1 VSVPERIAGSEA
13 QASSLESVRQDRE
26 PSPKQGK
33 RLLYADSPWPHRLA
47 VALTAAIFP
56 LIWVGGL
63 VTTYDAGMAVP
74 DWPTTY
80 GYNMFLY
87 PWQTWLFGPWDLFIE
102 HGHRLFASLVGLLT
116 IALAAALYRREDRA
130 WVRRLGLAAVGLV
143 IFQGVLGGLRVR
155 LDARLLAQIHGCVG
169 PAFFAMAAAISVFT
183 SRFWRTTQPDSGA
196 VERGVFRLALVTTLL
211 AYAQLVLGS
220 QVRHVSL
227 NSDVTVFRAAVL
239 LHLVVA
245 ALLAFH
251 VLLLA
256 VRVGSRRR
264 GEVSW
269 LVGPAR
275 FLAALILVQ
284 LALGCGAW
292 VVNYGWPAWLSEY
305 RWAAGYVVA
314 RESAVQA
321 LVTTAH
327 VATGSLILTTSLVIA
342 LRSWR
347 LSARPFP
354 GAALRTLNWEAAR

>member
-1 VSVPERIAGSEA
+1 LNT
-13 QASSLESVRQDRE
+13 SSNQPQIE
-26 PSPKQGK
+26 
-33 RLLYADSPWPHRLA
+33 SPWPHRLA
-47 VALTAAIFP
+47 VALAAAIFP

-116 IALAAALYRREDRA
+116 IALAVVLYRRDERI
-130 WVRRLGLAAVGLV
+130 WVRHLGLAAVALV
-143 IFQGVLGGLRVR
+143 IFQGVLGGMRVI

-169 PAFFAMAAAISVFT
+169 PAFFALAAALAVFT
-183 SRFWRTTQPDSGA
+183 SRRWRMVD
-196 VERGVFRLALVTTLL
+196 ERTNTLDRRVFRLALITTLL

-227 NSDVTVFRAAVL
+227 ESDTTVFRAAVL
-239 LHLVVA
+239 LHLFGA
-245 ALLAFH
+245 ALVTIH
-251 VLLLA
+251 VLMLA
-256 VRVGSRRR
+256 ARAGSQRR
-264 GEVSW
+264 GDAW
-269 LVGPAR
+269 LGFPAR
-275 FLAALILVQ
+275 CLAALVLAQV
-284 LALGCGAW
+284 ALGCGAW
-292 VVNYGWPAWLSEY
+292 VVNYGWPSWLAEY

-314 RESAVQA
+314 RESATQA

-327 VATGSLILTTSLVIA
+327 VAIGSLILAVSLVIA

-347 LSARPFP
+347 LSARPFR
-354 GAALRTLNWEAAR
+354 GESLRRLSWETAR